1 MGVCLLVRVVAVVWW
16 LVFRV
21 FLWVCCGWLCCG
33 LLIALYCFSFYLFYV
48 LRTGWLFWLVPVLS
62 DFVAFGWFVV
72 LVYCC
77 LLLL

>member
-1 MGVCLLVRVVAVVWW
+1 MGVCLLVRVVPVVWW

-21 FLWVCCGWLCCG
+21 FLWVCCCWLCCG

-48 LRTGWLFWLVPVLS
+48 LRIGWLFWLAPVLS